1 MIGNLAQGC
10 YHTNLIMA
18 SHFSRVAFA
27 YDRTRYHPP
36 EVSGRIA
43 TALTAPVEKFFRDP
57 LFLEIGAGTG
67 RISVPIIARGYRYLA
82 LDENPA
88 MLEVLRQKVAGVA
101 RKVRLVEADAR
112 ELPFERDSL
121 HAVIAVHFW
130 HMMDN
135 WQQALVESLRVL
147 RPGGFLFE
155 GWDQTEGSSE
165 DWNIQ
170 QKWREILGVT
180 GYDLVR
186 GRHQARLA
194 EVEKE
199 LARHGLEPKT
209 KPVADWTEMRSPRI
223 SLEMIAERIYSFT
236 WDVPEEVFRPS
247 VQELSRWVAETY
259 PDPDVEYP
267 INWKFLV
274 RTSRLP

>member
-1 MIGNLAQGC
+1 M
-10 YHTNLIMA
+10 T
-18 SHFSRVAFA
+18 SHFSRVAFT

-67 RISVPIIARGYRYLA
+67 RISVPIIARGYRYIA
-82 LDENPA
+82 LDDNPA

-101 RKVRLVEADAR
+101 RKARLVEADAR
-112 ELPFERDSL
+112 ELPFERSSL

-130 HMMDN
+130 HLLDN
-135 WQQALVESLRVL
+135 WQQALKESLRVL

-155 GWDQTEGSSE
+155 GWDQSDEESE
-165 DWNIQ
+165 DWRIQ
-170 QKWREILGVT
+170 QKWKEILAGM
-180 GYDLVR
+180 GYRLRR

-199 LARHGLEPKT
+199 LVRYGLEPKT
-209 KPVADWTEMRSPRI
+209 KTVADWIELRSPRT
-223 SLEMIAERIYSFT
+223 SLEMLLERIYSFT
-236 WDVPEEVFRPS
+236 WDVPEEFFRPS
-247 VQELSRWVAETY
+247 VAELAQWVAATY
-259 PDPDVEYP
+259 PDPDAEYP
-267 INWKFLV
+267 IHWKFVV
-274 RTSRLP
+274 RSSRIP

>member
-1 MIGNLAQGC
+1 
-10 YHTNLIMA
+10 MA
-18 SHFSRVAFA
+18 SHFSRVAFT

-43 TALTAPVEKFFRDP
+43 TSLTAPVEKLFRDP
-57 LFLEIGAGTG
+57 QFLEIGAGTG
-67 RISVPIIARGYRYLA
+67 RVSVPIIARGYRYIA

-112 ELPFERDSL
+112 DMPFERDSL

-130 HMMDN
+130 HMLDN
-135 WQQALVESLRVL
+135 WQQALTESMRVL

-155 GWDQTEGSSE
+155 GWDVSDGQSE
-165 DWNIQ
+165 DWKIQ
-170 QKWREILGVT
+170 EKWKEILKEM
-180 GYDLVR
+180 GYGLVR
-186 GRHQARLA
+186 GRHQSRLT

-199 LARHGLEPKT
+199 LISRGLDPKT
-209 KPVADWTEMRSPRI
+209 KAVAEWAELRSPRI
-223 SLEMIAERIYSFT
+223 SLEMILERIYSFT
-236 WDVPEEVFRPS
+236 WEVPEEVFRPS
-247 VQELSRWVAETY
+247 FQELSKWVEQNY

-267 INWKFLV
+267 IHWKFFV
-274 RTSRLP
+274 RSSRLP